1 MVKPEVKK
9 LIGQLK
15 RKKISAFDIPHEY
28 ENDIQLVT
36 FERETGLRITGKR
49 GFDVISNIFFVEEEL
64 FCEAENERGK
74 KLKLPFDN
82 FDSYFDYLNG
92 YIYDNACYTFC
103 HLSDSIIAARDIDVK
118 KLMERTAF
126 VEDTID
132 DHLLLVSNDEKES
145 YKKAEQIHK
154 QCQKWIEKFN
164 SCSSYDEFIVVVDN
178 YRKSK
183 FFSEAKVDISF
194 FFFQY
199 IFADVEDK
207 QRFSV
212 IMEYAF
218 SGAYQQHR
226 KSKLEMLVLNP
237 PYFVE
242 LINAFCSI
250 YDPDCIMQSFKY
262 FPGAKSTMYKK
273 KQILKEY
280 ICSLNDGKIEFDRR
294 AFFDKKTHYY
304 CEVIRGNSKD
314 RRGPNAKIF
323 RYFENFEEFADY
335 RKGDLR
341 HCDLSGALECNVDF
355 SSYII
360 DETTKLPIQTYTEP
374 VRTVKKYYHDGKF
387 YITQQWREISGN
399 VIKEDKRTFD
409 YFFDFVCF
417 LNGDLS
423 EADLL
428 FCDGLVFLE
437 QWGAINFTG
446 AKMRRFLCEK
456 FGLPYDI
463 QKNESNLIETFEF
476 IKQNEKETVL
486 EPQSSGDLATD
497 AIRKELSTVDG
508 EFDYKCQ
515 RVHYISDIHLMHK
528 ISNAECRSKE
538 DVIYVIQQI
547 VNTIADEA
555 GNLLLIDGDVASDF
569 EIFHLFVELLA
580 NTLRRYTKVIFT
592 LGNHELW
599 SFPDF
604 SIAQIVS
611 KYRAVLDKHGMYL
624 LYNDILFADSN
635 TEINLIKYH
644 ELCQMNDKQLSERL
658 RNTRYVILGGL
669 GFSGYN
675 MEFNADNGIYRNTV
689 DRAAEIKESK
699 IFEELYNRLYPLL
712 SKKNTIIL
720 THTPKKDWCKEE
732 RPDKNLIYVSGH
744 THRNVFHDDGEY
756 RVYADNQVGYHND
769 NPHLKFLLVDTDYD
783 CFDEYKDGVYEIT
796 REQYNDFCRG
806 KNILMSFQREVNVLY
821 MLKKNGYYCFIH
833 ESKGGNLTILNG
845 GAMKS
850 LWGGQGVQY
859 YYDNMDAMISMIK
872 EPLDKFTAFQK
883 HIADTIKRIGGSGT
897 IHGCI
902 VDIDFNNHIY
912 VNPTD
917 SSVTGYWAEN
927 IVNKIVY
934 PSVPA
939 LLEKNCPEIFDKYVK
954 SFEGNSENPFALWQQ
969 TDIAVSPYK
978 YLDTD
983 IYKASR
989 EIKKMQKLNS
999 NILSSWYEDVLL
1011 KKHRIED
1018 TSRPK

>member
-1 MVKPEVKK
+1 
-9 LIGQLK
+9 
-15 RKKISAFDIPHEY
+15 
-28 ENDIQLVT
+28 
-36 FERETGLRITGKR
+36 
-49 GFDVISNIFFVEEEL
+49 
-64 FCEAENERGK
+64 
-74 KLKLPFDN
+74 
-82 FDSYFDYLNG
+82 
-92 YIYDNACYTFC
+92 
-103 HLSDSIIAARDIDVK
+103 
-118 KLMERTAF
+118 
-126 VEDTID
+126 
-132 DHLLLVSNDEKES
+132 
-145 YKKAEQIHK
+145 
-154 QCQKWIEKFN
+154 
-164 SCSSYDEFIVVVDN
+164 
-178 YRKSK
+178 
-183 FFSEAKVDISF
+183 
-194 FFFQY
+194 
-199 IFADVEDK
+199 
-207 QRFSV
+207 
-212 IMEYAF
+212 
-218 SGAYQQHR
+218 
-226 KSKLEMLVLNP
+226 
-237 PYFVE
+237 
-242 LINAFCSI
+242 
-250 YDPDCIMQSFKY
+250 
-262 FPGAKSTMYKK
+262 
-273 KQILKEY
+273 
-280 ICSLNDGKIEFDRR
+280 
-294 AFFDKKTHYY
+294 
-304 CEVIRGNSKD
+304 
-314 RRGPNAKIF
+314 
-323 RYFENFEEFADY
+323 
-335 RKGDLR
+335 
-341 HCDLSGALECNVDF
+341 
-355 SSYII
+355 
-360 DETTKLPIQTYTEP
+360 
-374 VRTVKKYYHDGKF
+374 
-387 YITQQWREISGN
+387 
-399 VIKEDKRTFD
+399 
-409 YFFDFVCF
+409 
-417 LNGDLS
+417 
-423 EADLL
+423 
-428 FCDGLVFLE
+428 
-437 QWGAINFTG
+437 
-446 AKMRRFLCEK
+446 
-456 FGLPYDI
+456 
-463 QKNESNLIETFEF
+463 
-476 IKQNEKETVL
+476 
-486 EPQSSGDLATD
+486 
-497 AIRKELSTVDG
+497 
-508 EFDYKCQ
+508 
-515 RVHYISDIHLMHK
+515 MHK

-821 MLKKNGYYCFIH
+821 MLKKKGYYCFIH

-850 LWGGQGVQY
+850 LWGGQGVRY
-859 YYDNMDAMISMIK
+859 YYDNMDAMISIIK

-999 NILSSWYEDVLL
+999 NILSS
-1011 KKHRIED
+1011 
-1018 TSRPK
+1018 